1 MKTLGL
7 KQMEDV
13 EGGDWSCIA
22 GTIGLVG
29 LGIAITTTTA
39 GVGSLAWGGMMIS
52 AFGVGGSLGHCA
64 YMLSSEKKSI
74 YQGEV
79 ENYRL

>member
-1 MKTLGL
+1 MKTLDL
-7 KQMEDV
+7 KGMEKI

-22 GTIGLVG
+22 GTIGLIG

-64 YMLSSEKKSI
+64 YMLQNDNSTYIDTSVIPE
-74 YQGEV
+74 
-79 ENYRL
+79 